1 MVTYNTNNKLQTKY
15 GIFIVKNNYK
25 KDNSTDLVIY
35 LGSTNVVINIWR
47 HRAI

>member
-47 HRAI
+47 HRVV